1 MEYGARTIL
10 VEIQGTSMGLI
21 SDTGSTIFIVEPGVS
36 RSDVHVTAVEPYGV
50 TGDALDVTWQ
60 QSVTFR
66 MNGSSRTQ
74 YAHSLPRQLAY
85 WAPIILSD

>member
-50 TGDALDVTWQ
+50 TGHVLDVTEQ

-66 MNGSSRTQ
+66 MNGSSRT
-74 YAHSLPRQLAY
+74 P
-85 WAPIILSD
+85 